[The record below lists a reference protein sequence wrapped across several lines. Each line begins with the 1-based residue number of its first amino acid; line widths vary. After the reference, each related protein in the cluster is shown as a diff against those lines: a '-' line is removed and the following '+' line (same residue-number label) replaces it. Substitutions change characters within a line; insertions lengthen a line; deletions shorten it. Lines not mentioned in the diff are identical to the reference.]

1 MAGIKFLSENL
12 FDTATL
18 SLTTGTA
25 NAQFPLNNLK
35 NDAPSVKFRS
45 TGNTAVVE
53 IDLLQTRDIDT
64 IAIAGDPTE
73 SIGVTAA
80 TVRTSV
86 TTDFTGS
93 SVDAIDISSVEN
105 IGFVSITEVS
115 HRYVEITF
123 TGNGSYVDLGKI
135 FIGKAISITQNNIS
149 ISSFAYNRR
158 DKSRIRENRYGQK
171 FIDNLPN
178 VKSLGGS
185 IEHTTL
191 TEQEELDD
199 MFLRHGTN
207 LPLWMLID
215 ETSSGLNEGKFK
227 LTVYGYMNEYPRW
240 SASGGQLYSTSLTVT
255 QAV

>member
-12 FDTATL
+12 FDLGTL

-25 NAQFPLNNLK
+25 NAQFPLDNLK
-35 NDAPSVKFRS
+35 NDSPSIKFRS

-73 SIGVTAA
+73 GIGVTAA

-86 TTDFTGS
+86 TTDFSGS
-93 SVDAIDISSVEN
+93 PVDVIDISTTEN
-105 IGFVSITEVS
+105 IGFVSIAEVS

-123 TGNGSYVDLGKI
+123 TGSGSFVDLGKI
-135 FIGKAISITQNNIS
+135 FIGKAISLTQNNIS
-149 ISSFAYNRR
+149 ISSFEYSRD
-158 DKSRIRENRYGQK
+158 DKSRVKSNRYGQK
-171 FIDNLPN
+171 FIDSLPN

-185 IEHTTL
+185 IEFATI
-191 TEQEELDD
+191 TEHEELDD
-199 MFLRHGTN
+199 MFLRHGKT

-215 ETSSGLNEGKFK
+215 ETSSGMNDGKFK
-227 LTVYGYMNEYPRW
+227 LTVYGYLSQHPRW
-240 SASGGQLYSTSLTVT
+240 SASGGRLYSASLQVV